1 MVKTIVKVDG
11 MMCGMCES
19 HVNDAV
25 RQAMQVRKVT
35 SSHTRGET
43 EIISEDAL
51 DEDAGRAAI
60 EKTGYMVT
68 GVRSEPCEK
77 KGFSLFHRK

>member
-51 DEDAGRAAI
+51 DEAAVRPAI